1 MRRAWHLPKDSDPG
15 HRGWR
20 QTAPLS
26 DRLGRPQR
34 QAAGPWRISRVLR
47 KGAAGARVP
56 ESLFPLHTLPICG
69 DRPSQAPAREASLD
83 SEQRLGSHGTS
94 EKPLSRR

>member
-56 ESLFPLHTLPICG
+56 RVFIPPPHSPHLRGQTQ
-69 DRPSQAPAREASLD
+69 PSAS
-83 SEQRLGSHGTS
+83 EGGELGF
-94 EKPLSRR
+94 

>member
-26 DRLGRPQR
+26 DRLSRPQR

-56 ESLFPLHTLPICG
+56 RVFIPPPHSPLYG

-94 EKPLSRR
+94 EKPLSQH